1 MEKGFKKA
9 SNLVIG
15 VVFCIVVAVLILI
28 NGAAV
33 ILPHFFNSLSPFMQK
48 HGFLI
53 TSIATPAALIAEI
66 FLFVYMIFF
75 YFIPAKKLVSGLEK
89 IIHMDGGSFTNGKKA
104 AGKGDISEAAAEIN
118 QYIGKIYNITDQL
131 AEISLQ
137 MNISSE
143 ELSVS
148 TSETNKSLEQIAQS
162 ISSISAG
169 AFENTKIVDETKKG
183 IEEVVQIS
191 QSATEV
197 SKSTVQQALDMKQ
210 LADKGATDVDNI
222 TMRMEEIKNL
232 SEQTTYVISE
242 LVESSKKIEDIVQII
257 RGISEQTN
265 LLALNAAIEA
275 ARAGESGKGFTVV
288 SEEIRKL
295 ANQSASAAKNII
307 ELVKENKMK
316 SEKAVEFIT
325 DASSRIA
332 EGSQTVIAVS
342 GHMKS
347 IISGIEN
354 IVDQMQKI
362 DEAVELQ
369 MALISEIPYMMETIS
384 ATSNETAAGTQQ
396 ISASVQEQLSI
407 MEEIGATSSK
417 LADMSENLKKLT
429 DGLKI

>member
-1 MEKGFKKA
+1 
-9 SNLVIG
+9 
-15 VVFCIVVAVLILI
+15 
-28 NGAAV
+28 
-33 ILPHFFNSLSPFMQK
+33 
-48 HGFLI
+48 
-53 TSIATPAALIAEI
+53 
-66 FLFVYMIFF
+66 
-75 YFIPAKKLVSGLEK
+75 
-89 IIHMDGGSFTNGKKA
+89 
-104 AGKGDISEAAAEIN
+104 
-118 QYIGKIYNITDQL
+118 
-131 AEISLQ
+131 